1 MGRFVRSRQVRMV
14 WDKRENNRAKRQ
26 KKKKI
31 KVKMDFDN
39 KSNSELIH
47 IKRPTESP

>member
-31 KVKMDFDN
+31 KVKMD
-39 KSNSELIH
+39 LA
-47 IKRPTESP
+47 SPVNTL

>member
-39 KSNSELIH
+39 KSNQSVVE
-47 IKRPTESP
+47 